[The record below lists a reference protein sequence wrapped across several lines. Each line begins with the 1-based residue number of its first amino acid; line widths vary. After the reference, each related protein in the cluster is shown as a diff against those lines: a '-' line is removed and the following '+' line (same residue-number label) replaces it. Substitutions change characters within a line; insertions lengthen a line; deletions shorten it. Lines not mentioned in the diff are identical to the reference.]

1 MYLTKLDNNQTF
13 TSIYRSLLTEI
24 IAGNNDSVKDEID
37 QAIYEAISV
46 ILGEKEA
53 YLIDNKHFYF
63 TNFLISHKDI
73 LDSDPSNFSITK
85 ETYKDIA
92 LALNA

>member
-24 IAGNNDSVKDEID
+24 IAGNNEDVKYELD
-37 QAIYEAISV
+37 QAILEAIDV
-46 ILGEKEA
+46 ILGKKEA
-53 YLIDNKHFYF
+53 HLIDNKHFYF
-63 TNFLISHKDI
+63 TTFLVKHESI
-73 LDSDPSNFSITK
+73 LQEEITNK
-85 ETYKDIA
+85 ITQRTYKNIA